1 MIQKFLLNRIKVL
14 VTLTEILRMAEVM
27 DVDVDKSEDE
37 LELERLVFGDA
48 EGIKE
53 RLKGKKDSGKAIQR
67 TDLEHLEDDQVTN
80 FLCRQLTTAIL
91 H

>member
-1 MIQKFLLNRIKVL
+1 
-14 VTLTEILRMAEVM
+14 MAEVM

-37 LELERLVFGDA
+37 LELEKLVFGDT

-67 TDLEHLEDDQVTN
+67 TDLEHLEDDQVTI
-80 FLCRQLTTAIL
+80 FFVEK
-91 H
+91 